1 MAFRK
6 EVFQAKVLQRLYPA
20 AAPKAEVQD
29 SPGGNLDSAPRTAK
43 LKQNKAA
50 GGVGASSLP
59 AKKIYTVLP
68 PPEDY
73 RPTSRDEE
81 LKTVSSSDRTAVDPS
96 DSGNSDSAEDQD
108 HVQRRRKRRR
118 KRKADSAGTG
128 RTGSTPL
135 RNPAQEQAEKAEG
148 RNGQALEIPE
158 GQEILSK
165 SRKRKLKKKRQKE
178 KLRSLGVVT
187 KSRPLEFTYRR
198 DGGNEEEAEEENEE
212 ENNQKV
218 KEAVH
223 FLRTVWDIYLSDRS
237 STADSPCLSLS
248 TAESLFTFLSEGTA
262 PPAAMSGLCRLRTL
276 LGQKDVEQLN
286 TALQEFSHTSTLS
299 IDETVLVHT
308 LFSYWMREVLP
319 MQSQTAT

>member
-20 AAPKAEVQD
+20 PAPKAEVQD
-29 SPGGNLDSAPRTAK
+29 SPGDNLDSASRTAK
-43 LKQNKAA
+43 LKQNKTA
-50 GGVGASSLP
+50 GSVGASSLP

-73 RPTSRDEE
+73 RPSSRDKE
-81 LKTVSSSDRTAVDPS
+81 LKTVSSSDRTAVDLS
-96 DSGNSDSAEDQD
+96 DSGNSDSAEGQD

-118 KRKADSAGTG
+118 KRKADSAGAG
-128 RTGSTPL
+128 GTGSTPL
-135 RNPAQEQAEKAEG
+135 GNPTQEQAEKAEG
-148 RNGQALEIPE
+148 RNGQTLEVPE

-178 KLRSLGVVT
+178 KLRSIGVVT

-198 DGGNEEEAEEENEE
+198 DGGNDEEVEEENVE
-212 ENNQKV
+212 ENNKKV
-218 KEAVH
+218 EEVVH
-223 FLRTVWDIYLSDRS
+223 FLRTMWDIYLSDQ
-237 STADSPCLSLS
+237 
-248 TAESLFTFLSEGTA
+248 GTA

-276 LGQKDVEQLN
+276 LGQRDVEQLN

-299 IDETVLVHT
+299 TDETVLVHT
-308 LFSYWMREVLP
+308 LFNYWMTEVLP